1 MNQAFRPCIF
11 SALTILALGLPAV
24 AMASDTSAAWTEFA
38 QGKAIAMMRHA
49 LAPGIGDPDNF
60 AVDDC
65 ATQRNLSDRGRD
77 QARRIGE
84 VFRQNG
90 IDKATVWS
98 SAWCRCLET
107 ARLLELGAVSQVD
120 AVNSFFRQ
128 RRLGERQTD
137 ALRQLLR
144 ERTDSGPLIL
154 VTHQVNIT
162 ALTDVFPESGEI
174 VFFRVGDDERIDVIG
189 RVTTTP

>member
-1 MNQAFRPCIF
+1 
-11 SALTILALGLPAV
+11 
-24 AMASDTSAAWTEFA
+24 
-38 QGKAIAMMRHA
+38 MMRHA
-49 LAPGIGDPDNF
+49 LAPGFGDPDNF
-60 AVDDC
+60 VVDDC
-65 ATQRNLSDRGRD
+65 TTQRNLSDRGRD
-77 QARRIGE
+77 QARRIGD

-90 IDKATVWS
+90 IDKAVVWS

-128 RRLGERQTD
+128 PRLGRQQTQT
-137 ALRQLLR
+137 LRRLLR
-144 ERTDSGPLIL
+144 ERAGSAPLVL

-174 VFFRVGDDERIDVIG
+174 VFFRLRDDDRIDVIG